1 MADAVPPRSETADYT
16 GAERQGVV
24 AAGHEQTAAAG
35 RDILQAGGNAFDAA
49 IAAALASCV
58 VEPTLASLGGGG
70 FLLAHT
76 TSGQNKLFD
85 FFTQTPA
92 RRPSHIKPDFF
103 PIEADFGDSV
113 QEFHIGLASMAV
125 PGMLA
130 GMVAV
135 HRSLGQLPFSVVAE
149 PAIAYASKGVTVS
162 PFQGYCYQLLEPI
175 LLNSPASR
183 QIYAP
188 HGQLLQSGDTIRT
201 PDFANTLEY
210 LTQGTSTADYSKTI
224 DTFYA
229 GEIASS
235 IVRDC
240 QEKGGYLSMADFQ
253 NYRVIERDPLS
264 VSYRGT
270 QLLTN
275 PPPSAGGALIAFCLE
290 LLNRFDLGKMTF
302 GSKAHLTLLS
312 QAMRWTNVARRS
324 HLDDAL
330 SAGMLSNTDIAREF
344 IATGLTDK
352 YARPLQEIVNQGT
365 NRWGSTTHISVIDGS
380 GNAASIT
387 TSNGEGASYVIPGTQ
402 IMMNNMLG
410 EEDLN
415 PHGFHQWPL
424 GQRMSSMMAP
434 TIVLQAGKPQLVL
447 GSGGSNRIRTAILQV
462 ISNVLDFE
470 MPLSEAVEAA
480 RLHWENGVLHLEP
493 GLAEAPIASERLGT
507 HQVVQWQQPNMFFG
521 GVHAVGLGDR
531 ISSSNQMAG
540 QAAEQTVKQT
550 AAAGRQSRPIEGK
563 GDPRR
568 SGAVAKS

>member
-1 MADAVPPRSETADYT
+1 MADAVPPRGETAELTAALT
-16 GAERQGVV
+16 GAGRQGVV

-49 IAAALASCV
+49 VAAALASCV

-76 TSGQNKLFD
+76 ASGQNKLFD

-92 RRPSHIKPDFF
+92 QRPGHITPDFF

-130 GMVAV
+130 GLVAV
-135 HRSLGQLPFSVVAE
+135 HRALGQLPFSVVAE
-149 PAIAYASKGVTVS
+149 PAIAYARAGVIIS

-183 QIYAP
+183 QLYAP
-188 HGQLLQSGDTIRT
+188 HGQLLQAGSTLHM

-210 LTQGTSTADYSKTI
+210 LTQGPSAADLSKGLN
-224 DTFYA
+224 TFYA

-240 QEKGGYLSMADFQ
+240 QAKGGYLTMADFQ
-253 NYRVIERDPLS
+253 TYRVIERAPLS

-275 PPPSAGGALIAFCLE
+275 PPPSAGGSLIAFCLE
-290 LLNRFDLGKMTF
+290 LLDRVDLSQMTF

-312 QAMRWTNVARRS
+312 QAMRWTNIARRS
-324 HLDDAL
+324 HLDSAL
-330 SAGMLSNTDIAREF
+330 SAGADTDIARKF
-344 IATGLTDK
+344 IAADLVDK
-352 YARPLQEIVNQGT
+352 YARPLQEMVSQGT

-410 EEDLN
+410 EEDLT

-424 GQRMSSMMAP
+424 GQRLSSMMAP
-434 TIVLQAGKPQLVL
+434 TMVLKNGKPQLVL

-470 MPLSEAVEAA
+470 MPLAEAVEAA

-493 GLAEAPIASERLGT
+493 GLTEAPAAAEELGT
-507 HQVVQWQQPNMFFG
+507 HEVVQWQQPNMFFG
-521 GVHAVGLGDR
+521 GVHAVGLSDR
-531 ISSSNQMAG
+531 TSSSDPITG
-540 QAAEQTVKQT
+540 QT
-550 AAAGRQSRPIEGK
+550 AGAHREIEGA